1 MTQQNL
7 YKIQS
12 IYMAS
17 LTTNIEENTTPETTT
32 IVSYRRNYI
41 KKSQQITHHFTY
53 LSYSTFCNNNNNKIS
68 QKLTTHIH
76 IHNNIKKKSQKK
88 MKIQITQTTTT
99 TTTIK
104 CQKMMR
110 ILIY

>member
-41 KKSQQITHHFTY
+41 KNLNKLRTILHTCPIQHFV
-53 LSYSTFCNNNNNKIS
+53 IIIII
-68 QKLTTHIH
+68 KLVK
-76 IHNNIKKKSQKK
+76 N
-88 MKIQITQTTTT
+88 
-99 TTTIK
+99 
-104 CQKMMR
+104 
-110 ILIY
+110 

>member
-17 LTTNIEENTTPETTT
+17 LTTNTEENTTPETTT
-32 IVSYRRNYI
+32 IVSYI

-53 LSYSTFCNNNNNKIS
+53 LSYSTFCNNKIS

-76 IHNNIKKKSQKK
+76 IHNNIKTKVK
-88 MKIQITQTTTT
+88 
-99 TTTIK
+99 
-104 CQKMMR
+104 R
-110 ILIY
+110 R

>member
-12 IYMAS
+12 IDMAS
-17 LTTNIEENTTPETTT
+17 LTTNIDENTTPETTT

-41 KKSQQITHHFTY
+41 KNYAPFYILVLIQHF
-53 LSYSTFCNNNNNKIS
+53 FNNNEIS

-76 IHNNIKKKSQKK
+76 IHI
-88 MKIQITQTTTT
+88 
-99 TTTIK
+99 
-104 CQKMMR
+104 
-110 ILIY
+110 